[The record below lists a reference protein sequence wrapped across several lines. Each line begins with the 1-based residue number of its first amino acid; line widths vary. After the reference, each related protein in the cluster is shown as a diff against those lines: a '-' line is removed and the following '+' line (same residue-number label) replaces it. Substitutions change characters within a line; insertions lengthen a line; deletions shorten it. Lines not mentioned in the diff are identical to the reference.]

1 MLIILEITELRV
13 SRARISSTV
22 DEFGKSLAIKSNLLD
37 KMSTAI
43 EKLNQEKLASKIQ
56 VKEFEK
62 EVGLLKEKISGLDK
76 SEGS

>member
-1 MLIILEITELRV
+1 M
-13 SRARISSTV
+13 A
-22 DEFGKSLAIKSNLLD
+22 
-37 KMSTAI
+37 TAI

-76 SEGS
+76 SEGSQVNGVEDYSQSSQW